1 MADCRPWSPAGEE
14 RRPGLAAPSQP
25 SRDCTCSHDKARV
38 LGTLAGSM
46 SWATQ
51 PWACLILAGQKQ
63 KQVGPASAH
72 PDWAAG
78 WACPLL
84 TLAGQRAGP
93 VHGQCTAAYPPEN
106 EKKKVFF

>member
-38 LGTLAGSM
+38 LGTLAGPM

-51 PWACLILAGQKQ
+51 PRACLCSPWLGSRL
-63 KQVGPASAH
+63 GLPSAH
-72 PDWAAG
+72 PGWAAG
-78 WACPLL
+78 WAC
-84 TLAGQRAGP
+84 AWA
-93 VHGQCTAAYPPEN
+93 VHSRIPTR
-106 EKKKVFF
+106 K

>member
-38 LGTLAGSM
+38 LGTLAGPM

-51 PWACLILAGQKQ
+51 PWACLIWLGSSIAEAGQACLCS
-63 KQVGPASAH
+63 P
-72 PDWAAG
+72 G
-78 WACPLL
+78 WACS
-84 TLAGQRAGP
+84 LAEQ
-93 VHGQCTAAYPPEN
+93 V
-106 EKKKVFF
+106 